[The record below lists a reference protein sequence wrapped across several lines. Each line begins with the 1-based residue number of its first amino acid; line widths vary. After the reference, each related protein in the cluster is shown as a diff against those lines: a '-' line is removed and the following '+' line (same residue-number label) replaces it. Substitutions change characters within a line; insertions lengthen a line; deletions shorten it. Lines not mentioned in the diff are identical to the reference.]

1 MTQILSQNELSQNTI
16 KSFFLPSFA
25 ASFLFFLLGSILL
38 LVYTFSQI
46 LGWFGNDYLDSA
58 HKLNQGIQV
67 FNKGLSSSFDS
78 ALGGRLG
85 QAIVWSF
92 VGALVYILIW
102 FVKNM
107 FNSVENDII
116 IDHYSHPQNYNRTRF
131 FGVALG
137 ELFFFIAMLI
147 VLVVYSFTSLKI
159 IMPAAASLM
168 SSAVNH
174 FSLPNS
180 IIYVLLSLI
189 VPAAAIYAWAILA
202 KVMARLWQR
211 L

>member
-1 MTQILSQNELSQNTI
+1 MARILSQNERSQNTL
-16 KSFFLPSFA
+16 KDFFVPSLA
-25 ASFLFFLLGSILL
+25 ANILFILLGAILL

-58 HKLNQGIQV
+58 HKLNQNLQV

-85 QAIVWSF
+85 QIIVWSF

-107 FNSVENDII
+107 FNSVENDLI
-116 IDHYSHPQNYNRTRF
+116 IDRYSHPQNYNRTKF

-137 ELFFFIAMLI
+137 ELFLFIAMLI
-147 VLVVYSFTSLKI
+147 VLVVYTFLGLKVI
-159 IMPAAASLM
+159 LPAAASLM
-168 SSAVNH
+168 SSSINH
-174 FSLPNS
+174 FHLSSS
-180 IIYVLLSLI
+180 ILYLALSVA
-189 VPAAAIYAWAILA
+189 VPMLAIYFWTIFA
-202 KVMARLWQR
+202 KVMTRLWQR